1 VLASLLLASSAAVA
15 CLWDY
20 DTLLAERA
28 RQPTTLELITGKFLR
43 HSPRFYDWRR
53 QDRLAKIEAGAN
65 AEALWDDL
73 AVAYDKLGQHDQAIE
88 TARQRLIENPRRY
101 ETLANLGTFYLHS
114 GQLQEGITTID
125 KALEVNPAAHFGR
138 ERIQRYLAEYILQRC
153 DSQGKYALPLQD
165 FAVGPPEFETL
176 PPPTMTFAEFVETK
190 EPADLEWRHLAIR
203 GIQGMMRFGKHDSPV
218 LLEALGSLLRSGP
231 GESNENYLA
240 CRAYLK
246 AARAVEGTPAANRY
260 RELAENAIEMQ
271 VGEPKLADVEKDFAR
286 ECQDA
291 DDWYEGL
298 RAAEKAWI
306 EENRDVDAEF
316 ARLYSTDPAILRAEA
331 DHVPYPYDFRILGY
345 LGVATL
351 AVIAGYLFGQ
361 SGRKL
366 AANNVKTTPD
376 PIHPDSEAR

>member
-1 VLASLLLASSAAVA
+1 LNRRFAGIVESGGRFEEKPMARRRWVLASLLLASSAAVA

-138 ERIQRYLAEYILQRC
+138 ERIQRYLAEYILQR
-153 DSQGKYALPLQD
+153 
-165 FAVGPPEFETL
+165 
-176 PPPTMTFAEFVETK
+176 
-190 EPADLEWRHLAIR
+190 
-203 GIQGMMRFGKHDSPV
+203 
-218 LLEALGSLLRSGP
+218 
-231 GESNENYLA
+231 
-240 CRAYLK
+240 
-246 AARAVEGTPAANRY
+246 
-260 RELAENAIEMQ
+260 
-271 VGEPKLADVEKDFAR
+271 
-286 ECQDA
+286 
-291 DDWYEGL
+291 
-298 RAAEKAWI
+298 
-306 EENRDVDAEF
+306 
-316 ARLYSTDPAILRAEA
+316 
-331 DHVPYPYDFRILGY
+331 
-345 LGVATL
+345 
-351 AVIAGYLFGQ
+351 
-361 SGRKL
+361 
-366 AANNVKTTPD
+366 
-376 PIHPDSEAR
+376 